1 MIIIGGYGTLY
12 NETLRYAEDSLSNI
26 VIIKSMSNPIAVMK
40 KCDLFILSSYYEGL
54 GLTLLEA
61 DTIGMPTISTNVQG
75 PRGFVQEYGGV
86 LVDVNS
92 EGIYNGMMEY
102 MNGKVK
108 AMNVDYEAYNKRAVE
123 QFEAMLEA

>member
-1 MIIIGGYGTLY
+1 MY

-40 KCDLFILSSYYEGL
+40 QCDLFILSSYYEGL

-75 PRGFVQEYGGV
+75 PRGFVREYGGV
-86 LVDVNS
+86 LVDVSS
-92 EGIYNGMMEY
+92 EGIYNGMMAF
-102 MNGKVK
+102 MDGKVK
-108 AMNVDYEAYNKRAVE
+108 AMNVDYEAYNKRAVK